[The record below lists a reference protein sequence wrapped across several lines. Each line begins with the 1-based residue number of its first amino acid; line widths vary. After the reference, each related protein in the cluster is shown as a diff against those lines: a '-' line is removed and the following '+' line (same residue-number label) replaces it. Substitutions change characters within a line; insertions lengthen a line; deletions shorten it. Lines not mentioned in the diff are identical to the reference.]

1 MIDLLT
7 VGRMYTGWLFVRINS
22 LFLETLELNNLVKL
36 GKILRWNL
44 VLFSQFQYLL
54 GISFVFQSLLVNF
67 GRKLHFSYVQCNK
80 KFVFNY

>member
-36 GKILRWNL
+36 GKTLRSTIFKVSVFPRN
-44 VLFSQFQYLL
+44 
-54 GISFVFQSLLVNF
+54 FVCFP
-67 GRKLHFSYVQCNK
+67 KPTC
-80 KFVFNY
+80 